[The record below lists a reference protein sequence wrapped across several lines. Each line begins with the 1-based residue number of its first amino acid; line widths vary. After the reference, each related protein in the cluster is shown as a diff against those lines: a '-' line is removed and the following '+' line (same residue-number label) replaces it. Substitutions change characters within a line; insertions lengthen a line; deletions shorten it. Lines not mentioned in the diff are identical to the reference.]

1 MPSVFWYASPHLPF
15 TVLKRFYINTVIVN
29 IYSCVAIS
37 PTVYGIETYLYQSR
51 TRLCMICCNS
61 TYRLRYWNLKKR
73 FTVDFLRL
81 CCNSPYR
88 LRYWNLRHQR
98 YSSIYLGVATVLT
111 VYGIETRQTFC
122 QDLLMRE
129 GCNSTYRLRYA
140 LKGARQQRSKATM
153 RSAHLKCLSKAKAK
167 QRWWSNTTYRL
178 WYWNI
183 NWA

>member
-1 MPSVFWYASPHLPF
+1 MRPTHCKYLNEVKVKQRWRGNSTYCLRYWNYVRMPSVFWYASPHLPF

-88 LRYWNLRHQR
+88 LRYWNTPNILPGSPNARRLQQH
-98 YSSIYLGVATVLT
+98 LPFTV
-111 VYGIETRQTFC
+111 C
-122 QDLLMRE
+122 AE
-129 GCNSTYRLRYA
+129 GCETAEEQSDDEVRTSQVPEQSEG
-140 LKGARQQRSKATM
+140 KTQVIWQ
-153 RSAHLKCLSKAKAK
+153 
-167 QRWWSNTTYRL
+167 
-178 WYWNI
+178 
-183 NWA
+183 